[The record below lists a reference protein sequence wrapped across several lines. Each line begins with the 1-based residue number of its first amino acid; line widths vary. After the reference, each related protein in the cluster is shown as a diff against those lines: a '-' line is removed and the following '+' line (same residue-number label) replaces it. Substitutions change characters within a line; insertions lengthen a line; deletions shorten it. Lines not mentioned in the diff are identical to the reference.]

1 MWAGAEQ
8 RFVIS
13 PTDAVS
19 LNLGAEGQLHPHIE
33 QRGAT
38 ELDGTYLDE
47 GQDFAIGALYGSVD
61 VRPLRAIKLSAGGRF
76 DYYSTFGGSF
86 NPRLALIVEPR
97 EGSNIKLIAAK
108 AFKAPSVYE
117 QTYAFIGQRANPNL
131 EPENIYSAE
140 LELSQ
145 RLDPN
150 IVVTAAVYA
159 NYIADLIS
167 LDEAPTVPNA
177 AAEVQFQNTNT
188 PVGTLGG
195 ELEVRRD
202 WRAGWMLA
210 ATYSLQHS
218 TYLASEGIGALLL
231 QERSPLLRE
240 VPNSPSHLASFKGAV
255 PLLGPELTLMQRLTF
270 EGQRYDTEDDA
281 ASPTPQTRT
290 DAALSWD
297 IVLSGKEQRYGLDYA
312 LGVYNAFD
320 SRAQNPVSDEFRQR
334 SIPILGRSFLAAAGL
349 TF

>member
-1 MWAGAEQ
+1 
-8 RFVIS
+8 
-13 PTDAVS
+13 
-19 LNLGAEGQLHPHIE
+19 LNVGAEGQLHPSIE
-33 QRGAT
+33 QRGST
-38 ELDGTYLDE
+38 ELGGPFFDNPE
-47 GQDFAIGALYGSVD
+47 DFTVAALYGTVD
-61 VRPLRAIKLSAGGRF
+61 LTPTRALKLSAGGRF

-117 QTYAFIGQRANPNL
+117 RTYEFIGQLDNPAL

-145 RLDPN
+145 RFDPSV
-150 IVVTAAVYA
+150 VVTVAAYA

-167 LDEAPTVPNA
+167 LEDAPDGSEN
-177 AAEVQFQNTNT
+177 VQFQNTDT
-188 PVGTLGG
+188 PVATLGA

-202 WRAGWMLA
+202 FRAGWMLA
-210 ATYSLQHS
+210 ATISLQRS
-218 TYLASEGIGALLL
+218 TYLASEGIGALLE
-231 QERSPLLRE
+231 QDRSPRLRE
-240 VPNSPSHLASFKGAV
+240 VPNAPQHLASFKAAM
-255 PLLGPELTLMQRLTF
+255 PLLGPELMLMQRLTF

-281 ASPTPQTRT
+281 TSPSPQTRT
-290 DAALSWD
+290 DATLSWD
-297 IVLSGKEQRYGLDYA
+297 LVLSGEEQRFGLDYA

-320 SRAQNPVSDEFRQR
+320 SRARNPVSEEFRQR
-334 SIPILGRSFLAAAGL
+334 SIAILGRSFLAAVGL